1 MSKLKKFSQSLGTDR
16 IEQAITAAELRTS
29 GEIRVV
35 LQSGK
40 VDDPTAA
47 AAKEFAKLKMHE
59 TTERNAVL
67 FLIAPDARCFA
78 VYGDEGI
85 HQKGPLHFW
94 TQVAAAMETHF
105 RAGDPTLALIE
116 GITRAADLLAVEFP
130 RQSDDQD
137 ELSNTIINRPP
148 DG

>member
-1 MSKLKKFSQSLGTDR
+1 MSELKKFSQNLDTAR
-16 IEQAITAAELRTS
+16 IEKSIADAELRTS

-59 TTERNAVL
+59 TAERNAVL
-67 FLIAPDARCFA
+67 FLVAPDARCFA

-85 HQKGPLHFW
+85 HQKCPPNFW
-94 TQVAAAMETHF
+94 TEVAAAMERHF
-105 RAGDPTLALIE
+105 RSANPTQALVE
-116 GITRAADLLAVEFP
+116 GITRAGDLLATEFP
-130 RQSDDQD
+130 RQSDDKD
-137 ELSNTIINRPP
+137 ELSNTLVERPP
-148 DG
+148 GD